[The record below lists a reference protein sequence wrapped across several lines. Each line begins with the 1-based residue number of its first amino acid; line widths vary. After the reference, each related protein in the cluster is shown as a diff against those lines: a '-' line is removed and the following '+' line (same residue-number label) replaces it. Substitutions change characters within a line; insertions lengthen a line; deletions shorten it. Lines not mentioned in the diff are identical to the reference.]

1 MAASSVERNLRKFLS
16 VVRWMLAYVPLPI
29 MRWMQTAGAVRLP
42 ADIKRERVMAD
53 GVPCE
58 WLIPDQSS
66 SDQVLLY
73 LHGGGFVYGWT
84 NMHREMVSH
93 LARQMQIRVLV
104 VDYRLAPEHPF
115 PAALDDCTAVYRWL
129 LQQGVAPQNIVMA
142 GDSAGGNLTLTTLIK
157 LRDSGSPL
165 PAAAACLSPATDLT
179 VRQEMD
185 RLRDPV
191 LHRRAL
197 YAFQAAYVANHNTD
211 DPLLSPVYADLRG
224 LPPLLI
230 HAGEDEV
237 LRDDA
242 IRIAE
247 LAQQAGVP
255 VRVEVYPRMWHV
267 WHLYFSILPQ
277 AAHAL
282 DDIGQFLKSKVG
294 VREQQSSKAPLRV

>member
-1 MAASSVERNLRKFLS
+1 MAASSAERYLRKFLP
-16 VVRWMLAYVPLPI
+16 VARWMLAYVPLPV
-29 MRWMQTAGAVRLP
+29 MRWVQSAGAVRLP
-42 ADIKRERVMAD
+42 ADIQREQVTAD

-58 WLIPDQSS
+58 WLIPDHSS

-104 VDYRLAPEHPF
+104 VDYRLAPEFPF
-115 PAALDDCTAVYRWL
+115 PAALEDCTTVYRWL
-129 LQQGVAPQNIVMA
+129 LQQGIAPQNIVMA

-157 LRDSGSPL
+157 LRDSGNPL

-179 VRQEMD
+179 VREELE

-197 YAFQAAYVANHNTD
+197 YAFRSAYVADQDCT
-211 DPLLSPVYADLRG
+211 DPLLSPVYADLHG

-242 IRIAE
+242 VRMAE

-267 WHLYFSILPQ
+267 WHLYFSQLPQ

-282 DDIGQFLKSKVG
+282 DDIGQFLKSNVG
-294 VREQQSSKAPLRV
+294 ILAHQQNG